1 MRPKGLLLILT
12 LALTAIL
19 GVQPAQAQGSRLQAV
34 DERAVIRFPDT
45 VTFQATLQNDSSIQ
59 DVTLE
64 YGVDMQTCG
73 TVIAK
78 AFPQFTPGK
87 SVPVEWTWEMKQ
99 YAQQFASSL
108 PPGATIWWRWRV
120 IDENGQ
126 ESTTPIKE
134 VTWLDSKHNWQT
146 LTGGDINLH
155 WYNGKQEFGQELHT
169 AAVQALDLLER
180 DAGLV
185 TEEPIDLYIYA
196 NYTDLGDA
204 ILYEPS
210 WTGGVAFAEYNIV
223 IIGISPNNIEWGKR
237 TESHELTHVLVGQL
251 TFSCLGDVPTWLNEG
266 LAVYS
271 EGQLDSAS
279 QKQLDA
285 AIANDTLS
293 SVRSLS
299 GAFSEI
305 ADTANLSYTQSYS
318 IVKFL
323 LEEYGRDKTTDLL
336 LALRDGET
344 IDQAL
349 QKVYGFNVEGLED
362 AWRADIGAQPRVA
375 GPQPTATSQPTPV
388 PTIRPVSGAPLAV
401 TPTPFVIPTSSTG
414 RDSSGSDLTDSF
426 LPLTLIVTICCC
438 LLILTVIAVV
448 VIYKLTRRQRREG

>member
-45 VTFQATLQNDSSIQ
+45 VTFQATLQSDASIQ

-78 AFPQFTPGK
+78 AFPQFTPGRN
-87 SVPVEWTWEMKQ
+87 VPVEWTWEMKQ
-99 YAQQFASSL
+99 SGSQ

-120 IDENGQ
+120 VDENGR

-134 VTWLDSKHNWQT
+134 VTWLDNKHNWQAI
-146 LTGGDINLH
+146 TGGGINLH

-169 AAVQALDLLER
+169 AAVDALDLLKR

-185 TEEPIDLYIYA
+185 TAEPIDLYIYA

-210 WTGGVAFAEYNIV
+210 WTGGVAFPEHNIV
-223 IIGISPNNIEWGKR
+223 IIGIAPNNIEWGKR

-279 QKQLDA
+279 QKQLEA

-305 ADTANLSYTQSYS
+305 ADKANLSYTQSHS

-323 LEEYGRDKTTDLL
+323 LEEYGRDKMTDLL
-336 LALRDGET
+336 LSLRDGET

-362 AWRADIGAQPRVA
+362 AWRADIGAKPRVT
-375 GPQPTATSQPTPV
+375 GPQPTATPQPTPV

-401 TPTPFVIPTSSTG
+401 TPTPFVIPTSSAGEDT
-414 RDSSGSDLTDSF
+414 SGGGLTDSA
-426 LPLTLIVTICCC
+426 LPLTLIVTVCCC
-438 LLILTVIAVV
+438 LLMLAVAVFVIVYA
-448 VIYKLTRRQRREG
+448 LTRRQRMEG